1 MPLTLV
7 KICLLEKTYC
17 PSIRRKVS
25 MPLVATWRIWVMRGA
40 SESSLLS
47 SELPYVDIFTD
58 KAGGGGDEGA

>member
-1 MPLTLV
+1 
-7 KICLLEKTYC
+7 
-17 PSIRRKVS
+17 